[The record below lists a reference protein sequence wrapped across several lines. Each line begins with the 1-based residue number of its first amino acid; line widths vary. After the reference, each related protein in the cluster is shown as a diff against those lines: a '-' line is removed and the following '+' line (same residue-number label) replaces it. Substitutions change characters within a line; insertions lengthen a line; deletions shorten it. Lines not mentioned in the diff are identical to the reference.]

1 VSFTIVAMTITDHTD
16 NAPTTTTAA
25 PALRPVTFDIYRD
38 IHKSIRGELFAVT
51 EEAGRADPAS
61 TADRTAV
68 AAHVDAVVA
77 YLVSHAEHEDAVVQP
92 TVETHLPALAERI
105 ASDHERLETR
115 MSDLRSLAADAA
127 DRFDLHRLYLELASF
142 TSAYL
147 AHQDLEERLVM
158 PALEAAIGV
167 DAVVAIHG
175 AIIASLPPDE
185 MMRSLALMVPAINV
199 DDRVD
204 LLGGM
209 RATAPAPVFEAVWR
223 LAGSVLSAADHAA
236 LGARLGL
243 R

>member
-1 VSFTIVAMTITDHTD
+1 MTIIDDIQT
-16 NAPTTTTAA
+16 PLTTTA
-25 PALRPVTFDIYRD
+25 PLRPVTFDLYRD

-51 EEAGRADPAS
+51 EEAGRADPSS
-61 TADRTAV
+61 TADRTALV
-68 AAHVDAVVA
+68 AHVDAVVA
-77 YLVSHAEHEDAVVQP
+77 YLVSHAEHEDAAVQP
-92 TVETHLPALAERI
+92 AIESHVPELAERI
-105 ASDHERLETR
+105 ASDHVRLEAR
-115 MSDLRSLAADAA
+115 MDVLRSLAADAG

-158 PALEAAIGV
+158 PALESAIGV

-185 MMRSLALMVPAINV
+185 MMRSLALMLPAINV
-199 DDRVD
+199 DDRTE

-209 RATAPAPVFEAVWR
+209 RANAPAPVFEAVWR
-223 LAGSVLSAADHAA
+223 LAGSVLPGADHAA
-236 LGARLGL
+236 LGARLGV